1 MKEKKKRR
9 TLAEHFGF
17 IWNLLGEERNILTKT
32 MESFDGTYIKY
43 DSDGDAYFKSL
54 SQKNILRK

>member
-1 MKEKKKRR
+1 
-9 TLAEHFGF
+9 
-17 IWNLLGEERNILTKT
+17 